1 MPDQI
6 WASCPDAPHDT
17 IPIRMKKPT
26 TAPKS
31 VRQFFQKM
39 GKKGGKIAQAQRT
52 EEERSESG
60 RKAVN
65 ARWARYRAEKQ
76 EIGTKKPR

>member
-1 MPDQI
+1 
-6 WASCPDAPHDT
+6 
-17 IPIRMKKPT
+17 MKRQR

-39 GKKGGKIAQAQRT
+39 GKKGGKMAQAQRT
-52 EEERSESG
+52 KEQRSESG

-65 ARWARYRAEKQ
+65 ARWARYRAARRKSGPQ
-76 EIGTKKPR
+76 EEQ